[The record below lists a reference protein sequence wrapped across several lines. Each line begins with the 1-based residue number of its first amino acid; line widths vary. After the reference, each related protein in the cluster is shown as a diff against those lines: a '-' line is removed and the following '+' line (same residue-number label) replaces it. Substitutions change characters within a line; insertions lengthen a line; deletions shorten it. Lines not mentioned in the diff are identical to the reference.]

1 MDMGNPGIIK
11 ELKLLEGNDSMPHP
25 VRPNEE
31 ILIQFDLDE
40 VLWTE
45 INGNRVSLQL
55 EDFEAVLDT
64 DATPGELRKAFKL
77 SRDHLG
83 KLLTWRMSNIDTLNV
98 KKLHF
103 LEMDFIDPHTNPIW
117 KITDFF
123 SYPFPL
129 YFIFSI
135 LKASLRLCDESPAES
150 TSSNRTSLC
159 NCSKSFP

>member
-1 MDMGNPGIIK
+1 MYLNIRFSLWSVDMGNPGIIK

-31 ILIQFDLDE
+31 ILIQFDGPHLLKLLRNRILDE

-83 KLLTWRMSNIDTLNV
+83 KLLTW
-98 KKLHF
+98 
-103 LEMDFIDPHTNPIW
+103 
-117 KITDFF
+117 
-123 SYPFPL
+123 
-129 YFIFSI
+129 
-135 LKASLRLCDESPAES
+135 
-150 TSSNRTSLC
+150 
-159 NCSKSFP
+159 